1 MSLLAELGILVG
13 RFLQICRADGAAAV
27 FALAIKLKRDL
38 IGRIRAPNSKQHQ
51 TINMRKN
58 IVLILAAILVSF
70 YSLSAEENK
79 AKIDFAGVAPQQALA
94 VYANLSGL
102 ELITDSHVQ
111 VLRSKIVL
119 HNSRLSKN
127 EMMASLEKALIEQAG
142 VVITHLDVKRA
153 SVTYNDALPL
163 TIAKP

>member
-1 MSLLAELGILVG
+1 
-13 RFLQICRADGAAAV
+13 
-27 FALAIKLKRDL
+27 
-38 IGRIRAPNSKQHQ
+38 
-51 TINMRKN
+51 MRKN